1 MGDHYIIKYSQ
12 REQEHEA
19 FIDFWVNKGREQ
31 ARVEILNHFMGYYL
45 IVNYPLST
53 GIRVN
58 TQYKDGTEDGTL
70 YMTDSSWGKIEN
82 ATKAARKISKDFEL
96 ADSISIDFI
105 ISADEPYLRC
115 LSPFYPGDLTDKGIP
130 ITDTRE
136 KLDIKMK
143 KGSQPSDAEL
153 FERSLEAEKRLKKRL
168 VGKVS
173 TAAKKMEPLSA
184 IEV

>member
-1 MGDHYIIKYSQ
+1 MSDHHIVEYSQ
-12 REQEHEA
+12 GGHEYEA

-45 IVNYPLST
+45 VVNYPLST

-58 TQYKDGTEDGTL
+58 TQYKDGTEDGAL
-70 YMTDSSWGKIEN
+70 YMTDSFWGKIEN

-96 ADSISIDFI
+96 ADSISVDFI
-105 ISADEPYLRC
+105 VSADEPYLRY

-153 FERSLEAEKRLKKRL
+153 FERSLKAEKRLKKRL
-168 VGKVS
+168 AGKVS